1 MNARRR
7 RLVVL
12 ASGGGTNLQAILDAC
27 RADPDAATPI
37 NADVVAV
44 VSDRRSAHALER
56 GRGAG
61 AAAVHADPKVSAD
74 RGSYDSSLA
83 ELVASFGPDYVVLAG
98 WMRLLS
104 SNFLDRFPNRV
115 INLHPAKPG
124 EFPGLHAIERA
135 FDSYLDGERTHSGIM
150 VHLVPDELV
159 DAGPVLATIDVPFE
173 PADTLDLFEARMHR
187 AEHQL
192 LVRTL
197 AELCQ
202 GERNDG
208 EPGDPKLEPIT
219 NREAFR

>member
-1 MNARRR
+1 MNTRRR

-12 ASGGGTNLQAILDAC
+12 ASGGGTNLQAVLDAC
-27 RADPDAATPI
+27 RADSDAAGSMH
-37 NADVVAV
+37 ADVVAV

-56 GRGAG
+56 GRAAG
-61 AAAVHADPKVSAD
+61 ATAVHVDPKASAD
-74 RGSYDSSLA
+74 RRAYDSSLA
-83 ELVASFGPDYVVLAG
+83 ELVASFEPDYVVLAG

-104 SNFLDRFPNRV
+104 SNFLNRFPNRV

-159 DAGPVLATIDVPFE
+159 DAGPVLATVEVPFE
-173 PADTLDLFEARMHR
+173 PADTLDLFEERMHR

-192 LVRTL
+192 LVQTL

-202 GERNDG
+202 GDLSNSETC
-208 EPGDPKLEPIT
+208 DPNLEPIT
-219 NREAFR
+219 NREALR